1 VLGCLRMRHILGERT
16 NSLYLLSAGVSFPPL
31 ILPSPFPV
39 GPAHTIP
46 KESHCYSRRLPAPR
60 TRPVPD
66 ESRGYSRRLP
76 APRTYLKRVLAT
88 PAVYPPRPGP
98 EWGWGGCSRPTV
110 PSICITRA
118 LW

>member
-46 KESHCYSRRLPAPR
+46 
-60 TRPVPD
+60 
-66 ESRGYSRRLP
+66 
-76 APRTYLKRVLAT
+76 LKRVIAT
-88 PAVYPPRPGP
+88 PAVYPRLAPGP
-98 EWGWGGCSRPTV
+98 YLTRVGA
-110 PSICITRA
+110 TRA
-118 LW
+118 VYPRLAPT